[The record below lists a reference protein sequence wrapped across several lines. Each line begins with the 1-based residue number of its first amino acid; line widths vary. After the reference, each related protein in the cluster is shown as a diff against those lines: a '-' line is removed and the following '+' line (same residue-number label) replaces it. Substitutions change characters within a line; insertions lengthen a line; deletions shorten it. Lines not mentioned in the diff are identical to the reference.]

1 MAIFGGSYM
10 DDMLVGMEMD
20 DVLWGGAGNDTLSG
34 GAGND
39 RLIGGPGADTIRGG
53 PGHDIAAYTG
63 SNGPVH
69 VDMGSSAFPGQTE
82 SAPVRGA
89 DAEGDVLTS
98 IEELWGTEFGDLLGG
113 NHADNRLFGW
123 GGEDTLKGGGG
134 DDYLRGGNDGDYLMG
149 GDDNDMVFGD
159 MGSDTVEGGPGK
171 DMVWGGK
178 GSDDLAGGP
187 GNDVLEGGAGADD
200 HDGGPGVDT
209 AAYTKSDAGVTVNL
223 WQDGMNPAMPVS
235 QYPVAAGGHAEGDTF
250 ISIENLTGS
259 MYDDMLAGNDTKT
272 GDDPDTEMVEGADN
286 VLVNGK
292 NTIMGMDGN
301 DSIKGMGDDDK
312 LYGGAGMDTIYGGSG
327 DDMLDGGEGDDALK
341 GEAGSDTLKGG
352 PGADK
357 IFGGEFDATT
367 MLPGPDEDDDMGDTA
382 DYSMSD
388 AGVMISLVP
397 DDHDKDRETPPNV
410 MGEGGDAEGDVLV
423 AIENLTGSAHTDMLK
438 GDDGNN
444 VLKGMG
450 GDDWDNAA
458 TRAIEGGLFGEGG
471 NDLLAG
477 GDGMDW
483 LDGGPGMD
491 DLWGGAG
498 NDMIIGG
505 AGADFTYR
513 AVVTEGTESDDA
525 TTAGY
530 FDADDI
536 DGFSAGD
543 VVLATGDNLKTY
555 TNAADVPEG
564 FMRAGLYGG
573 GGDDTLRG
581 GADPDYIDGGS
592 GSDTADYTG
601 SDNGVA
607 VDLGSEMAQVAQIE
621 DIGGDAAADSETR
634 ADSDAIGDVLM
645 NIENV
650 KGSAQNDSLVGN
662 DKANVITGGGSALTG
677 AETTGGDEMW
687 GLGGADTFVFAPDSS
702 GNFQDQG
709 AEIMDFSGR
718 EGDQIDLSAFNLSQQ
733 ELINMLD
740 EITDAGVLNLAD
752 TGVEDLTGQFT
763 VTVVG
768 RDLDVDDFI
777 I

>member
-1 MAIFGGSYM
+1 MAIFPGTSM
-10 DDMLVGMEMD
+10 DDMLMGMDMD
-20 DVLWGGAGNDTLSG
+20 DILWGGPGNDTLSG
-34 GAGND
+34 GAGDD

-89 DAEGDVLTS
+89 DADGDVLTS

-134 DDYLRGGNDGDYLMG
+134 DDYIRGGNDGDYLMG
-149 GDDNDMVFGD
+149 GDDHDMVFGD
-159 MGSDTVEGGPGK
+159 MGSDTVDGGPGK

-178 GSDDLAGGP
+178 GNDDLAGGP
-187 GNDVLEGGAGADD
+187 GNDTLEGGMGADE

-209 AAYTKSDAGVTVNL
+209 ASYTKSDAAVTVNL
-223 WQDGMNPAMPVS
+223 WQDGMNAAMPVS
-235 QYPVAAGGHAEGDTF
+235 EYPVAAGGHAEGDMF

-259 MYDDMLAGNDTKT
+259 MYGDMLAGNDTKK
-272 GDDPDTEMVEGADN
+272 GDDPDTERDEGEDH
-286 VLVNGK
+286 VLINGK
-292 NTIMGMDGN
+292 NTIKGMDGN
-301 DSIKGMGDDDK
+301 DTIKGMGDDDK
-312 LYGGAGMDTIYGGSG
+312 LYGGAGMDTISGGTG
-327 DDMLDGGEGDDALK
+327 MDMLDGGEGDDDLM
-341 GEAGSDTLKGG
+341 GDAGSDTLKGG

-357 IFGGEFDATT
+357 IYGGEFNATT
-367 MLPGPDEDDDMGDTA
+367 KRPGPDEDDDMGDTA

-388 AGVMISLVP
+388 AGVMISLIP
-397 DDHDKDRETPPNV
+397 DDHDKDRETPANIL
-410 MGEGGDAEGDVLV
+410 GKGGHAEGDVLV
-423 AIENLTGSAHTDMLK
+423 DIENLTGSAHTDMLK
-438 GDDGNN
+438 GDGNNN

-450 GDDWDNAA
+450 GDDWNNPA
-458 TRAIEGGLFGEGG
+458 TRATEGGLFGEGG
-471 NDLLAG
+471 NDTLAG

-483 LDGGPGMD
+483 LEGGSGMD

-498 NDMIIGG
+498 NDKIMGG
-505 AGADFTYR
+505 TGADFTYR
-513 AVVTEGTESDDA
+513 SVVTTGTDSDDA
-525 TTAGY
+525 NTEGY
-530 FDADDI
+530 VDADDSG
-536 DGFSAGD
+536 DFTAGD
-543 VVLATGDNLKTY
+543 VVLIQGDDLKTY
-555 TNAADVPEG
+555 TNAADLREG

-573 GGDDTLRG
+573 AGDDTLVG
-581 GADPDYIDGGS
+581 GAGQDYIDGGS

-601 SDNGVA
+601 STTGVA
-607 VDLGSEMAQVAQIE
+607 VDLRSMVAQLDTIP
-621 DIGGDAAADSETR
+621 AAGLAGAAPTAR
-634 ADSDAIGDVLM
+634 ADSDASGDVLM

-650 KGSAQNDSLVGN
+650 KGSAGNDSLVGN
-662 DKANVITGGGSALTG
+662 DKANVISGGGSAIT
-677 AETTGGDEMW
+677 AADTAAGGDEMW
-687 GLGGADTFVFAPDSS
+687 GLGGADTFMFAPDSQ

-709 AEIMDFSGR
+709 AEIRDFSSR

-740 EITDAGVLNLAD
+740 EISDTGVLDLAD
-752 TGVEDLTGQFT
+752 TGVDGLTGQFT